1 MFKQIKRFILKEIKE
16 GKEEYDKQKK
26 LVKKDYDEMKMKIK
40 EAYEESPNENE
51 K

>member
-1 MFKQIKRFILKEIKE
+1 MFKQIKKFILKEIKL
-16 GKEEYDKQKK
+16 GKEQMVISKK
-26 LVKKDYDEMKMKIK
+26 EIKKDYDEMKMKIK